1 MDEFDVFSQ
10 IADYAFYGILKVR
23 DLPDEIAMLI
33 AEMVVGRTRR
43 RLTLRRPPPL
53 QVGHRGRAIPT
64 EDFIIQSDNGL
75 RFLPGFFYDDH
86 LFDYL
91 FRRYLTPHRR
101 RSQSPSFTN

>member
-23 DLPDEIAMLI
+23 DLPAEIAMLI

-53 QVGHRGRAIPT
+53 QVGDRGRTIGTGYENAMRT
-64 EDFIIQSDNGL
+64 
-75 RFLPGFFYDDH
+75 LPGFFWLDH
-86 LFDYL
+86 I
-91 FRRYLTPHRR
+91 FRL
-101 RSQSPSFTN
+101 N